1 MQARSLVTFHTL
13 TRALPVPNSSVRQHY
28 HSPDRKKEDTE
39 TVIEP
44 RFQPCLTDV
53 DTLLHAH
60 RTEINQIVNTV
71 ASTLQPNL
79 VLHFVIDF
87 STILFLKYNDI
98 LVDKKKKK
106 KSIPTRQ

>member
-1 MQARSLVTFHTL
+1 MQARSLVTFHIL
-13 TRALPVPNSSVRQHY
+13 TSALPVPNSSVRQHY
-28 HSPDRKKEDTE
+28 HSPDREKEDTE

-53 DTLLHAH
+53 DTLH

-98 LVDKKKKK
+98 LVDKKKK
-106 KSIPTRQ
+106 SIPTRQ